1 MTDQILDEPDIRALI
16 ARAVADEPAY
26 DMAPGAALDAA
37 VAAGRRRRVRGQ
49 ASRGLA
55 LVAVAATV
63 AGGVA
68 LVRVPSAPTGPNLVA
83 GSGSVIGLVDATP
96 SIVPPVSGAT
106 QLPSPI
112 PSSPNGTPLPTASP
126 SSTLAVTP
134 TVSPT
139 PTSGTSGSVEP
150 TPTPAGDPLL
160 LARLEAFVRSLAAT
174 ARGTIVTMN
183 HDQFPAMLG
192 TREYLQTDVNAH
204 VTTPAGAF
212 DVGASANHLDAFD
225 VTTWRSNCS
234 PSTGDLKPCTV
245 IGTSAYDVM
254 ASYDMGANPGQAGRA
269 TFQYVAAAPDGSTLD
284 VNFDNYTEQP
294 GHLKNVGPSWKAA
307 GLDYAALRAAAK
319 ANTLLR

>member
-26 DMAPGAALDAA
+26 DMAPVDALDAA

-68 LVRVPSAPTGPNLVA
+68 LVRVPSAPTAPNLVA
-83 GSGSVIGLVDATP
+83 GSGSVVGRVDAPP
-96 SIVPPVSGAT
+96 SVVPSASGAT
-106 QLPSPI
+106 RLPSPI
-112 PSSPNGTPLPTASP
+112 PSLPNPTAVPAVSPNASG
-126 SSTLAVTP
+126 AVTP
-134 TVSPT
+134 VVTPT
-139 PTSGTSGSVEP
+139 PAPTGSGSVEP
-150 TPTPAGDPLL
+150 TPPPPADPLL
-160 LARLEAFVRSLAAT
+160 LSHLEALVRSLAAT
-174 ARGTIVTMN
+174 AHGTIVTMN

-192 TREYLQTDVNAH
+192 TREYIQTDVNAH
-204 VTTPAGAF
+204 VTTASGAF
-212 DVGASANHLDAFD
+212 DLDASANRLDAFD

-234 PSTGDLKPCTV
+234 PATGDLKPCTV
-245 IGTSAYDVM
+245 VGTSTYDVM
-254 ASYDMGANPGQAGRA
+254 ASSDMGANPGQAGRM

-284 VNFDNYTEQP
+284 VNFENYTEQP

-307 GLDYAALRAAAK
+307 GLDYAALRAAAR